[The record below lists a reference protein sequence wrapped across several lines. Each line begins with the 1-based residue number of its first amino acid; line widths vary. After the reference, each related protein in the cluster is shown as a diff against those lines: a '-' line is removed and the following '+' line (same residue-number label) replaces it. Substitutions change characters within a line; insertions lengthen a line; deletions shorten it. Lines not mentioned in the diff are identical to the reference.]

1 MPAVPYYTDR
11 KRNQIMTMVRL
22 VPDVRAALDAAVKA
36 QDVSRNRL
44 VNEIL
49 AKEFGVSLDMK

>member
-36 QDVSRNRL
+36 QDISRNRL